1 MIADPSPD
9 SSGILLFS
17 SDAIVKSESRTRRRV
32 GILTGVG
39 VSIAFAAM
47 ASFTYVANEQR
58 MAAEQQSLVAN
69 QQRQLAEKQQ
79 LLAEQARSE
88 LEKTAAQLETTAQA
102 LATAKKELSDS
113 QAQIEELRRQL
124 SQIYDFK
131 QHVVPITEVDEKVA
145 YGAIGPKGF
154 DIVRA
159 ALEDSR
165 MKLPFNG
172 ANDAHKGFTSPGY
185 AQYLLGKV
193 GISQPIAT
201 LKPRVGPP
209 QNGDIISYNGGYHMF
224 YFNIP
229 PLHKVFVI
237 GMTPEGV
244 LALEP
249 NFGTQT
255 KVYAA
260 LQP

>member
-1 MIADPSPD
+1 MIEDLPLG
-9 SSGILLFS
+9 SSGTLLLS
-17 SDAIVKSESRTRRRV
+17 SEAIAKSESRTRRRV
-32 GILTGVG
+32 GILTGIGILV
-39 VSIAFAAM
+39 AFAAM

-58 MAAEQQSLVAN
+58 VAAEQQYLMAN
-69 QQRQLAEKQQ
+69 QERQRAEQQ
-79 LLAEQARSE
+79 KHLAEQARGE
-88 LEKTAAQLETTAQA
+88 LERITTQ
-102 LATAKKELSDS
+102 LATTTQDLVAAKKALSDS
-113 QAQIEELRRQL
+113 QAQIEELRKQL
-124 SQIYDFK
+124 SRIYDFQ

-154 DIVRA
+154 DVVRA

-185 AQYLLGKV
+185 AQHLLSKV
-193 GISQPIAT
+193 GITQPIAT
-201 LKPRVGPP
+201 LNPRVGPP
-209 QNGDIISYNGGYHMF
+209 QNGDIIAYNGGYDMF
-224 YFNIP
+224 YFSIP
-229 PLHKVFVI
+229 PLHKTFVI
-237 GMTPEGV
+237 GMTPEGI
-244 LALEP
+244 LALDP